1 MTELEAGLYNILTKY
16 GLPVLV
22 IACITILLIGVLKYF
37 NVFNKIPKDNR
48 KPVYYILNYVL
59 VFGLVAAYYA
69 IFKRPFDDYVAYS
82 IVSATAVT
90 GVYALYE
97 NIHLR
102 DLLHCI
108 GNFIVGKVAKN
119 QIEAAKNKPVK
130 NATKSSE
137 KTNNN
142 TKI

>member
-1 MTELEAGLYNILTKY
+1 MTELEAGLYNILTNY

-22 IACITILLIGVLKYF
+22 IACITIFLIGVLKYF

-48 KPVYYILNYVL
+48 KPVYYILNYIL

-90 GVYALYE
+90 GLYALYE

-102 DLLHCI
+102 DLLQVI
-108 GNFIVGKVAKN
+108 GNFIVSKVAKN
-119 QIEAAKNKPVK
+119 QVEAAKKKTVK
-130 NATKSSE
+130 NATKSSD
-137 KTNNN
+137 KTNNA